1 MDTYQKINTLY
12 KRYQQIAGKS
22 IELPNTKYRDM
33 QNQIIIGNYSNPSFG
48 YLFNTPWEGYSKID
62 GTNSKIAFWPSSGK
76 IDVGG
81 KTDKATS
88 QSGQFEFLR
97 EIANRI
103 QPIMREMFPP
113 SCAKF
118 APVKVNS
125 AIAYSE
131 MTNLDENIKPNKE
144 GQYVVNLEEIPIYI
158 YGEYYGKGIQ
168 SCGKRYIADSN
179 DFRVFDINIQGW
191 WLPSNMRNEYCEKL
205 GLKQVPFL
213 GIKTLAEWEQMVM
226 EGFTTKVPD
235 VSDPTL
241 IEEGIVCRPSIPIR
255 DTDGSRLI
263 VKIKW
268 GDYNKWKNARAKFSD
283 EEFEIF
289 NKWYSDNVET
299 F

>member
-1 MDTYQKINTLY
+1 MN
-12 KRYQQIAGKS
+12 IA
-22 IELPNTKYRDM
+22 
-33 QNQIIIGNYSNPSFG
+33 
-48 YLFNTPWEGYSKID
+48 
-62 GTNSKIAFWPSSGK
+62 
-76 IDVGG
+76 
-81 KTDKATS
+81 
-88 QSGQFEFLR
+88 
-97 EIANRI
+97 
-103 QPIMREMFPP
+103 
-113 SCAKF
+113 
-118 APVKVNS
+118 
-125 AIAYSE
+125 
-131 MTNLDENIKPNKE
+131 
-144 GQYVVNLEEIPIYI
+144 
-158 YGEYYGKGIQ
+158 
-168 SCGKRYIADSN
+168 
-179 DFRVFDINIQGW
+179 
-191 WLPSNMRNEYCEKL
+191 KL

-283 EEFEIF
+283 EEFETF